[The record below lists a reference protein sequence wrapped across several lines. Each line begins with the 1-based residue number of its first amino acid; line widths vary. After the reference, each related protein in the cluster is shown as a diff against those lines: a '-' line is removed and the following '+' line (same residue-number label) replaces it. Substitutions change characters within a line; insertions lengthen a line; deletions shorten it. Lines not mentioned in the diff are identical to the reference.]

1 MQAQAESED
10 KDGDGDGDGE
20 EGFDVGG
27 EMQTEMINASNRA
40 FEERW
45 LLLEGN

>member
-20 EGFDVGG
+20 EGFAVGG
-27 EMQTEMINASNRA
+27 EMQTEMIVPAVEHLR
-40 FEERW
+40 R
-45 LLLEGN
+45 GGYY